1 MAKVNINI
9 EDLILHSEELNDN
22 MKYFESIGRPLLDEY
37 SKDLDEKV
45 TAVKNYL
52 NRIKEYNLDFDPPSI
67 QKALLDLTTSIFFTT
82 EKLEKIGWLEDVS
95 KLQYQTAYNN
105 AYLEKQGSEAAG
117 GAGGKYSVQQLK
129 AYADQVALSDNVLN
143 FIYARCSKILKD
155 KVDQANDVAKALSK
169 ILSYQVASINTFNYA
184 QKHM

>member
-1 MAKVNINI
+1 MARVEINH
-9 EDLILHSEELNDN
+9 EDLIKHSEELNSN
-22 MKYFESIGRPLLDEY
+22 MAYFESIGRPLLDMY

-45 TAVKNYL
+45 EAVKNYL
-52 NRIKEYNLDFDPPSI
+52 NRVKELNLDFDAPSV
-67 QKALLDLTTSIFFTT
+67 QRALLDLTTTIFFTT

-105 AYLEKQGSEAAG
+105 AYLEKQGNYAAG
-117 GAGGKYSVQQLK
+117 EKFTVQQLK
-129 AYADQVALSDNVLN
+129 AHADQVALSDNVLN

-169 ILSYQVASINTFNYA
+169 ILSYQINAMQTFNYA